1 MGIPGEMHKW
11 SLRFAWNTLT
21 DTTGVSSDIASYRAR
36 VTLIKVPRGNE
47 LFTGFSAGA
56 VRVFTEK
63 HLTGSKALRS
73 VGFSPFFA
81 RRASVEV
88 R

>member
-11 SLRFAWNTLT
+11 SLSFAWNTLT
-21 DTTGVSSDIASYRAR
+21 DTTGVSGDIASCRAR

-47 LFTGFSAGA
+47 LFAGFPAGA
-56 VRVFTEK
+56 FHVLTEK

-81 RRASVEV
+81 RHASVEV